1 MQLLIFIAT
10 TVAGLVGGLVILSR
24 SLNASARAIASALLG
39 LALWQVGALAFITGQ
54 VPLAFHLCL
63 LVELVVVGLLLAVLC
78 TIEGSL
84 AKRVLLVWWTKFIT
98 AAICVLYAV
107 SLILFPGRHVRQGP
121 VGFEVGILGIV
132 QSLLVLVGVVACLW
146 IMENVL
152 RSAGE
157 DQRRALAFPSLGV
170 ASICTAFLIGA
181 MYRIGMHAVSEG
193 ILVLTS
199 LMMLLGIAL
208 VTVFSL
214 HLRPFAMNVT
224 VPRYVIYRSIT
235 FIGVGLYL
243 CISALIIFGI
253 QDLGLDPALVMAGFL
268 VFCTILVV
276 LLLVLSPELRAR
288 MKFFISTHFFI
299 NKYDYRREWSEMS
312 RYLSVAATENQILH
326 VTAQVILESMY
337 IRELSIWL
345 RGDDGFTC
353 ALAFPRAPIV
363 ATVAHDDPFL
373 DYLSVRPFLRS
384 RPVAVRDR
392 LWERVVT
399 ADATFV
405 EANHIEMAVP
415 MTSENAVVGFIAVG
429 RENPGS
435 TYGTDD
441 IDLLTNI
448 AAQCGAALMQARFAQ
463 QLAENKEVDTYN
475 YLSASLL
482 HDLKNAAGHLSL
494 ILQNAPRHIDQKDF
508 QEDMLATV
516 AQSLARI
523 DKVINKLGRLPDKVT
538 VSRQNLTVEP
548 FVQALLRRLKPRLAD
563 IRLIVRMEPGLTVN
577 MDPDM
582 LERMLENL
590 IVNASEAVAP
600 QGEITITASRSGGG
614 TAITV
619 ADDGP
624 GLTEEFVKDKL
635 FKPFQTTKPAGT
647 GIGLWH
653 VKNMAQ
659 QVGARIVLDN
669 RRTRGAAFTIVFPDE
684 GAKGGEGQNHG
695 M

>member
-1 MQLLIFIAT
+1 MQLLIFIITASMGII
-10 TVAGLVGGLVILSR
+10 AGLAILAR
-24 SLNASARAIASALLG
+24 SQNVSGRIVAAALFG
-39 LALWQVGALAFITGQ
+39 LALWQVGAMTFTSGYL
-54 VPLAFHLCL
+54 PLAFDFCL
-63 LVELVVVGLLLAVLC
+63 LIELGVVGLLLVALC

-84 AKRVLLVWWTKFIT
+84 AKREVLVWWIRFTL
-98 AAICVLYAV
+98 AAICVLYAIT
-107 SLILFPGRHVRQGP
+107 LILFPELHVWPTALGFG
-121 VGFEVGILGIV
+121 VGVLGIM

-146 IMENVL
+146 ITENVL
-152 RSAGE
+152 RSASDE
-157 DQRRALAFPSLGV
+157 QRRALAYPSLGII
-170 ASICTAFLIGA
+170 SIGMALLIGA
-181 MYRIGMHAVSEG
+181 MYRIGMHSVSEG

-199 LMMLLGIAL
+199 LMMLLGIFL
-208 VTVFSL
+208 MVFSAL
-214 HLRPFAMNVT
+214 RLRPFAMNINVS
-224 VPRYVIYRSIT
+224 RYVIYRSLT
-235 FIGVGLYL
+235 FMGVGLYL

-253 QDLGLDPALVMAGFL
+253 HDLGLNASVVMTGFL
-268 VFCTILVV
+268 IFCALLVF
-276 LLLVLSPELRAR
+276 LLLVLSPELRTR
-288 MKFFISTHFFI
+288 VKFFISTHFFI
-299 NKYDYRREWSEMS
+299 SKYDYRKEWSEMS

-482 HDLKNAAGHLSL
+482 HDLKNAAGGMVDIEFIAQYLQL
-494 ILQNAPRHIDQKDF
+494 IHAAAKPDILDVS
-508 QEDMLATV
+508 TV
-516 AQSLARI
+516 Q
-523 DKVINKLGRLPDKVT
+523 
-538 VSRQNLTVEP
+538 
-548 FVQALLRRLKPRLAD
+548 
-563 IRLIVRMEPGLTVN
+563 
-577 MDPDM
+577 
-582 LERMLENL
+582 
-590 IVNASEAVAP
+590 
-600 QGEITITASRSGGG
+600 
-614 TAITV
+614 
-619 ADDGP
+619 
-624 GLTEEFVKDKL
+624 
-635 FKPFQTTKPAGT
+635 
-647 GIGLWH
+647 
-653 VKNMAQ
+653 
-659 QVGARIVLDN
+659 VLDN
-669 RRTRGAAFTIVFPDE
+669 AARLGVLSQSDADILRAASRLYHDLTQIIRLCVTEKFKPETAGEDLLRVLTRAGDAPDFSSLEARVRETQSDVREVFLKLLE
-684 GAKGGEGQNHG
+684 GASRQ
-695 M
+695 